1 MDEIEKIKKKRAV
14 QRRNVTKIANKVEEW
29 LESGE
34 AVTKKLKHYESEL
47 EEKRVE
53 LKDLDNQ
60 ILELLLEN
68 YEEEYEELA
77 EGEIEDSNEYKEKIA
92 CTIMSI
98 KEALQNTNLRRSE
111 SEESLISRLQRSNS
125 RESLASQSSNGS
137 SQAKYVNVKLPKL
150 ELKKFNGKIH
160 EWQEFWDGFCSAI
173 HDNDHLANVDK
184 FKF

>member
-1 MDEIEKIKKKRAV
+1 M
-14 QRRNVTKIANKVEEW
+14 
-29 LESGE
+29 
-34 AVTKKLKHYESEL
+34 
-47 EEKRVE
+47 
-53 LKDLDNQ
+53 DNQ

-77 EGEIEDSNEYKEKIA
+77 EGEIEYSNDDKEKIA

-150 ELKKFNGKIH
+150 ELKKFNGKIY

-184 FKF
+184 FKYLKSFLDEPAKPVVTGMRITDASYKTAGDLLQKR